1 MPAGG
6 VRETVA
12 HLATEFSKFGHTVT
26 VLSHNS
32 NLEHARR
39 RTLAPPRVPAGYE
52 IVQYSLRRR
61 KEVTWR
67 HPERL
72 WYRWRGP
79 AGRDLIEFLR
89 TWRPDI
95 VSNHLSDPTGL
106 GLTPE
111 CKRLGIPTVHCV
123 YGSLGEMGAH
133 DVEALV
139 SAAAIVAVSGAVSRN
154 VLEIIPAAE
163 RVAVISG
170 GVDWDA
176 AQAARPFERARP
188 FILCACRID
197 YRNKAVDELVRAFKP
212 VASDYPEVD
221 LLIVGDGP
229 DRSAL
234 ERIIEETQLGKR
246 VELLGAMR
254 QDNLWPLYK
263 AARLFAAP
271 SRRNEGFPLVFLEAL
286 AAGTPVIGTN
296 VGGVPE
302 VIRNEQNGL
311 IVDEGDIAGLES
323 AMRHLLEHPD
333 LRQRMGEQG
342 REDVKR
348 YAWREFAA
356 RYLEVFSACLVSKS
370 FTRHS

>member
-12 HLATEFSKFGHTVT
+12 HLATEFSKFGHAVT

-32 NLEHARR
+32 NLEHARK
-39 RTLAPPRVPAGYE
+39 RTLAPPRVPNGYE
-52 IVQYSLRRR
+52 IVQCSLRRR
-61 KEVTWR
+61 KQVTWR

-72 WYRWRGP
+72 WHRWRGP
-79 AGRDLIEFLR
+79 AGRDLVALLR

-95 VSNHLSDPTGL
+95 VSNHLSDPSGL

-123 YGSLGEMGAH
+123 YGSLGEMSAH
-133 DVEALV
+133 DVETLV
-139 SAAAIVAVSGAVSRN
+139 SAAAIVAVSDAVKRK
-154 VLEIIPAAE
+154 VLEIAPVARA
-163 RVAVISG
+163 VAVIPG
-170 GVDWDA
+170 GVDLDA
-176 AQAARPFERARP
+176 AQAARPFERVRP

-197 YRNKAVDELVRAFKP
+197 YKNKAVDELVRAFKS
-212 VASDYPEVD
+212 VAYDYPDLD
-221 LLIVGDGP
+221 LLIAGEGP
-229 DRSAL
+229 DRPAI
-234 ERIIEETQLGKR
+234 ERIIEETQLRKR

-254 QDNLWPLYK
+254 QDDLWPLYK
-263 AARLFAAP
+263 AARLFVLP
-271 SRRNEGFPLVFLEAL
+271 SRRSEGFPLVFLEAL

-302 VIRNEQNGL
+302 LIRSEQNGL
-311 IVDEGDIAGLES
+311 IVGEGDIVGLES
-323 AMRHLLEHPD
+323 AMRRMLEHPD
-333 LRQRMGEQG
+333 LRRRMGEQG

-356 RYLEVFSACLVSKS
+356 RYLEVFSACLVSKGQLAG
-370 FTRHS
+370 

>member
-12 HLATEFSKFGHTVT
+12 HLATEFSKFGHAVT

-32 NLEHARR
+32 NLEHARK

-79 AGRDLIEFLR
+79 AGRDLVAFLR
-89 TWRPDI
+89 AWRPDI
-95 VSNHLSDPTGL
+95 VSNHLSDPSGL
-106 GLTPE
+106 GLTPV

-123 YGSLGEMGAH
+123 YGSLGEMSAH
-133 DVEALV
+133 DVETLV
-139 SAAAIVAVSGAVSRN
+139 SAAAIVAVSEAVKRNVREIVPAAQGAV
-154 VLEIIPAAE
+154 
-163 RVAVISG
+163 VISG
-170 GVDWDA
+170 GVDWEA

-197 YRNKAVDELVRAFKP
+197 YKNKAVDELVRAFKP
-212 VASDYPEVD
+212 VASDYPELD

-229 DRSAL
+229 DRPAL
-234 ERIIEETQLGKR
+234 ERIIEETQLRKR

-254 QDNLWPLYK
+254 QDDLWPLYK

-296 VGGVPE
+296 VGGVRE

-311 IVDEGDIAGLES
+311 IVGEGDIGGLES
-323 AMRHLLEHPD
+323 AMRRLLEHPD
-333 LRQRMGEQG
+333 LRRRMGEQG

-356 RYLEVFSACLVSKS
+356 RYLEVFRS